1 MNDQTQEM
9 REYVKFWTIFSQ
21 KAEEILHEYN
31 NLSDENKKKASTEAQ
46 QIFMAQGIARVMEFI
61 RNMALKNV

>member
-9 REYVKFWTIFSQ
+9 REYIKFWTKFSQ

-46 QIFMAQGIARVMEFI
+46 QIFMDQ
-61 RNMALKNV
+61 

>member
-9 REYVKFWTIFSQ
+9 REYIKFWTKFSQ

-31 NLSDENKKKASTEAQ
+31 NLSDENKKKARETLINSS
-46 QIFMAQGIARVMEFI
+46 ISR
-61 RNMALKNV
+61 